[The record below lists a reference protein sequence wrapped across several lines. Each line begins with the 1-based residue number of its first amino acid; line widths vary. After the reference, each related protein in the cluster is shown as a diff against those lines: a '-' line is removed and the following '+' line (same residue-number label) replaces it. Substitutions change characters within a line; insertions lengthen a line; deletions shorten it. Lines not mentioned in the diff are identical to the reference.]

1 MSMCATGQRL
11 DNVILTGQ
19 TWRKNKEKG
28 VRRIYKDLN
37 KNGEGYPDYVAAR
50 AIQAAD
56 KQPENVEN
64 AIRRMKTVARWH
76 NLEVIGR
83 IWLRDP
89 ETGKE
94 YK

>member
-1 MSMCATGQRL
+1 MKH
-11 DNVILTGQ
+11 
-19 TWRKNKEKG
+19 KNK
-28 VRRIYKDLN
+28 
-37 KNGEGYPDYVAAR
+37 EGYPDPTAGR
-50 AIQAAD
+50 AIKEAD
-56 KQPENVEN
+56 RQPENVEN
-64 AIRRMKTVARWH
+64 AIRRMKMVACWH

>member
-1 MSMCATGQRL
+1 M
-11 DNVILTGQ
+11 IH
-19 TWRKNKEKG
+19 KNK
-28 VRRIYKDLN
+28 
-37 KNGEGYPDYVAAR
+37 EGYPDPTAAE
-50 AIQAAD
+50 AIKEAD
-56 KQPENVEN
+56 RQPENVEN